1 MTRRRWALGLV
12 ASSGVLAQMRTRSD
26 QDIYPI
32 ASRLACQCGCADT
45 VASCKM
51 SGCHFAEPARQKI
64 RDMKLA
70 GIVDQQI
77 IDDFV
82 KKYGPGILRGE
93 PSSLG
98 WIIPYVA
105 LSFGLG
111 GIYLFV
117 KRYYRKP
124 EPMAE
129 IPAGDSKYHE
139 QIEKELKNL
148 D

>member
-12 ASSGVLAQMRTRSD
+12 ASFGALAQMRTQSD
-26 QDIYPI
+26 QDIYPV

-51 SGCHFAEPARQKI
+51 PGCHFAEPARQKI
-64 RDMKLA
+64 REMKLA
-70 GIVDQQI
+70 GMADQQI

-82 KKYGPGILRGE
+82 KKHGPGILRGE

-105 LSFGLG
+105 LSLGLG

-124 EPMAE
+124 EPLAE
-129 IPAGDSKYHE
+129 IPAGDARYHE

>member
-12 ASSGVLAQMRTRSD
+12 AASGVLAQMRTQSD
-26 QDIYPI
+26 QDIYPV

-51 SGCHFAEPARQKI
+51 PGCHFSEPARQKI
-64 RDMKLA
+64 REMKLA
-70 GIVDQQI
+70 GIANQQI

-82 KKYGPGILRGE
+82 KKYGRGILRGE

-98 WIIPYVA
+98 WIIPYVV
-105 LSFGLG
+105 LTFGLG
-111 GIYLFV
+111 IIYLFV

-124 EPMAE
+124 APLAE
-129 IPAGDSKYHE
+129 IPAADSRYHE
-139 QIEKELKNL
+139 QIERELKNL